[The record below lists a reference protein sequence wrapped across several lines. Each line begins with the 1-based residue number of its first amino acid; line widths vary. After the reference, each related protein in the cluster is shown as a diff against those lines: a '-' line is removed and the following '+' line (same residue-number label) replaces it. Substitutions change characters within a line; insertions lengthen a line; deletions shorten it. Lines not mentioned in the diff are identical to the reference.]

1 VNNASRPHFDAIMR
15 DPSTIPAN
23 LWIAAGVY
31 EDLPPDLQEMV
42 DHALAA
48 SVAAIDDHRAE
59 SLTPGTHAY
68 RQRIWRINRQRRRER
83 AR

>member
-1 VNNASRPHFDAIMR
+1 MNNAARPHFDAIMR
-15 DPSTIPAN
+15 DPATIPDN

-31 EDLPPDLQEMV
+31 EDLPPALQEMV
-42 DHALAA
+42 DHALAQSIA
-48 SVAAIDDHRAE
+48 EVDDYRAA

-83 AR
+83 GR